1 MTFLPAILAELTLI
15 QRLTDALVASL
26 LLWGIV
32 LLAVLSIEAVRR
44 TMRSSSVDAPREL
57 QKTLDGVARAFAP
70 EGSATTQ
77 ATPPPAAV
85 TSAPVAPVAPVTAP
99 APAPSP
105 APVVVPKAPE
115 PVVDAKLI
123 AILTAAAM
131 AAVGRAV
138 VVRRVTFI
146 NRRTISGWAEA
157 GRSDIHTSHQVRG
170 KV

>member
-1 MTFLPAILAELTLI
+1 MSLLFPILAELTLI

-44 TMRSSSVDAPREL
+44 TQRSSSDASREPH
-57 QKTLDGVARAFAP
+57 KTPAQVARAFAP
-70 EGSATTQ
+70 EASATTQ
-77 ATPPPAAV
+77 ATPPPAPV
-85 TSAPVAPVAPVTAP
+85 TSAPVAPVAPVAATPVVP
-99 APAPSP
+99 AP

-146 NRRTISGWAEA
+146 NRRTVSGWAEA

>member
-1 MTFLPAILAELTLI
+1 MICDPLILSELTLT
-15 QRLTDALVASL
+15 QRLTDALVVSL

-32 LLAVLSIEAVRR
+32 LLAVLAIESVRR
-44 TMRSSSVDAPREL
+44 SMRSTSDASKREIVSNTRAREQQSVVLEPAS
-57 QKTLDGVARAFAP
+57 
-70 EGSATTQ
+70 SATKQ
-77 ATPPPAAV
+77 AAPPPAAV
-85 TSAPVAPVAPVTAP
+85 TAAPVSPVVAPAS
-99 APAPSP
+99 AP

-115 PVVDAKLI
+115 PVIDAKLI

-131 AAVGRAV
+131 AAIGRAV

-146 NRRTISGWAEA
+146 NRRTVSGWAEA